1 MVASGTMQ
9 PAGMGGVEDVEVDR
23 EESVRDSD
31 SSESSCTQRP
41 TSRDGRPKPE
51 EYREAMTVE
60 VKEWLKVIDLVE
72 L

>member
-1 MVASGTMQ
+1 MQ
-9 PAGMGGVEDVEVDR
+9 PAGMGGVEDVDVDR

-51 EYREAMTVE
+51 EYREAMMVE
-60 VKEWLKVIDLVE
+60 VKE
-72 L
+72 